1 MLKVNYLASGG
12 IITNYKCSS
21 KCRHCSYSSS
31 PKWPDNYM
39 TPFIADEIF
48 SILKSLG
55 CHSVHIGGGEPLLKP
70 DKIMDVLIAAR
81 RNKTSIE
88 YIETH
93 ASWYTDEE
101 SAKAVLK
108 ELKSHGV
115 HTLLISID
123 PYHNEYIPFWKV
135 KALIQ
140 ACSKA
145 NVKVF
150 PWQIEFWG
158 DLDVMD
164 DRIPHSLDEYIR
176 LFGQDYPLK
185 LVNRYGLNLKGRALE
200 TYKPM
205 MKKQPFERILEG
217 SMSCRLLSGIY
228 HFHVDLYGSFIPQS
242 CPGFSIPLR
251 ELAHG
256 ADPDKYRII
265 YSLESAGIIGLV
277 ELAKNEYGY
286 IPKTEYAGK
295 CDLCYDIRNYL
306 VLELGLELP
315 DLKPEGHY
323 KYI

>member
-88 YIETH
+88 YIETN

>member
-1 MLKVNYLASGG
+1 MLKISYLASGG

-31 PKWPDNYM
+31 PKWPDDYM
-39 TPFIADEIF
+39 TPHIADEIF
-48 SILKSLG
+48 SVLKSLG

-70 DKIMDVLIAAR
+70 DKIMDVLDAAR
-81 RNKTSIE
+81 RNNISIE
-88 YIETH
+88 YIETN
-93 ASWYTDEE
+93 ASWYTGEE
-101 SAKAVLK
+101 SAKAVLT

-135 KALIQ
+135 KELIQ

-150 PWQIEFWG
+150 PWQVEFWS
-158 DLDVMD
+158 DLNAMD

-176 LFGQDYPLK
+176 IFGQDYLLK

-200 TYKPM
+200 TYKPV
-205 MKKQPFERILEG
+205 MKKQPFERILEK
-217 SMSCRLLSGIY
+217 SRSCGLLSGIY

-256 ADPDKYRII
+256 ADPDKYRIF
-265 YSLESAGIIGLV
+265 YSLESTGIRGLV
-277 ELAKNEYGY
+277 KLAKREYGY
-286 IPKTEYAGK
+286 VPKAEYAGK

-306 VLELGLELP
+306 VLELGLKLP

-323 KYI
+323 KYV